1 MQIRQYN
8 IAKTQH
14 LILLIVILGFIPLLS
29 MAQAALKKG
38 EQIPDIVL
46 QNIYNYPKKAFDLNQ
61 IRGKLIIFDFWSPS
75 CISCLKSFPKIDSL
89 QRLFAN
95 EVTIVLVNKESLDST
110 RRFFETRKFLFR
122 PEIPFATS
130 DVTINKLFP
139 NRANPAYAW
148 IDGEGK
154 FHQMTNELTAASIRR
169 FLAENKVNL
178 EDYRERRK
186 YLTSLF
192 DREYESSVI
201 SYSYLSKAIP
211 GVNLNGS
218 IGKNGLSFHNYDLLN
233 LYREAFGE
241 QGKYDFS
248 KKWNIVLDVN
258 DTQRFISPEE
268 EELAHDWKRKNL
280 YNYALLL
287 PENMAEERFSMMR
300 SDLKRYLGF
309 DARVEKKLISS
320 MILVKV
326 GNTDKLKSNKTGPSN
341 FRMSDIRTSQIDSV
355 RRLIN
360 RPFKTFSNI
369 LGSWVALR
377 LEKPFV
383 DETGYSGNIDIELNG
398 NALDSFN
405 LGKIRAQLKQYGLDL
420 IEQKRPIDVLVIREK
435 GVVKE

>member
-1 MQIRQYN
+1 
-8 IAKTQH
+8 
-14 LILLIVILGFIPLLS
+14 
-29 MAQAALKKG
+29 
-38 EQIPDIVL
+38 
-46 QNIYNYPKKAFDLNQ
+46 
-61 IRGKLIIFDFWSPS
+61 
-75 CISCLKSFPKIDSL
+75 
-89 QRLFAN
+89 
-95 EVTIVLVNKESLDST
+95 
-110 RRFFETRKFLFR
+110 
-122 PEIPFATS
+122 
-130 DVTINKLFP
+130 
-139 NRANPAYAW
+139 
-148 IDGEGK
+148 
-154 FHQMTNELTAASIRR
+154 TNELTAASIRR
-169 FLAENKVNL
+169 FLAGNKVNL

-192 DREYESSVI
+192 DREYEPSVI

-218 IGKNGLSFHNYDLLN
+218 IGKNGLSFHNYDLMN

-241 QGKYDFS
+241 QGKNDFS

-258 DTQRFISPEE
+258 DTQRFISPKE
-268 EELAHDWKRKNL
+268 EELAYDWKRKNL

-287 PENMAEERFSMMR
+287 PENMSDERFSMMR

-320 MILVKV
+320 MILVTV
-326 GNTDKLKSNKTGPSN
+326 GNTNKLKSKKTGPSN

-383 DETGYSGNIDIELNG
+383 DETGYSGNVDIELNG
-398 NALDSFN
+398 NAVDSFN